1 MKLVC
6 FFLLLIMSIAMIAC
20 GPSKPAYSDINTN
33 QPARSD
39 NRNSSELA
47 NASASPGAGQ
57 GQQPGAQSQ
66 PAQPAQPE
74 SEKFKIPAF
83 MDQNTGEIKD
93 LPNYPRAIRRNVQ
106 YGPAQGKDTMSLLL
120 ETSDAM
126 DKIADF
132 YEKAI
137 KSNGWTVSDKVRDP
151 ELSEW
156 YLKKGKDDEAKVEV
170 KKDPRSN
177 SMYIAIA
184 RTQTQPQPKQ

>member
-6 FFLLLIMSIAMIAC
+6 FFLLLIMSIAMTAC

-33 QPARSD
+33 QAARSD
-39 NRNSSELA
+39 NKNSNEQA
-47 NASASPGAGQ
+47 TASADPGAAQ
-57 GQQPGAQSQ
+57 GQQPGAQPQ
-66 PAQPAQPE
+66 PAQPG
-74 SEKFKIPAF
+74 SEQFKIPAF

-151 ELSEW
+151 EMSEW
-156 YLKKGKDDEAKVEV
+156 TLKKGKDDEAKVEV

-184 RTQTQPQPKQ
+184 RTQTQPKQ

>member
-33 QPARSD
+33 QAARND
-39 NRNSSELA
+39 NKNSNEQPTA
-47 NASASPGAGQ
+47 NADPGAAQ
-57 GQQPGAQSQ
+57 GQQPGPQSQ
-66 PAQPAQPE
+66 PAQPEP
-74 SEKFKIPAF
+74 EKFKIPAF
-83 MDQNTGEIKD
+83 MDQNKGEIKD
-93 LPNYPRAIRRNVQ
+93 LPSYPRALRRNVQ
-106 YGPAQGKDTMSLLL
+106 YGPAEGKDTMSLLL
-120 ETSDAM
+120 ETGDGM

-137 KSNGWTVSDKVRDP
+137 KSNGWTVTDKVRDP

-184 RTQTQPQPKQ
+184 RTQTQPKQ